1 MKTPKKGIS
10 CDKSPKNAMS
20 CEVFLSQL
28 WHFFGNATREPYPF
42 LESHLLGHTF
52 GRRGAALLE
61 SYLARCVVV
70 WKHEHI
76 PTKRGI
82 LFVPMLLSGAEKSS
96 ATAEMPSVRYGAS
109 NAACAVLLACVT

>member
-1 MKTPKKGIS
+1 
-10 CDKSPKNAMS
+10 MS

-28 WHFFGNATREPYPF
+28 WHFFGNAIRDPYPF

-70 WKHEHI
+70 WKYEHI
-76 PTKRGI
+76 PTKRGY
-82 LFVPMLLSGAEKSS
+82 
-96 ATAEMPSVRYGAS
+96 TVRPDVIIGR
-109 NAACAVLLACVT
+109 